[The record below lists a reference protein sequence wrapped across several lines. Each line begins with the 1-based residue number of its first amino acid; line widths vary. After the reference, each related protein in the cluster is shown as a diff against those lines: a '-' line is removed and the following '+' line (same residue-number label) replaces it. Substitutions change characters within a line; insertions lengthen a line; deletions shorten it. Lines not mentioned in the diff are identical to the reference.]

1 MDSLSSIIIYIYKI
15 FISMTLYVAQLATPL
30 VGIIIVVAIFSSLFK
45 SLSRRRVLITLYDHT
60 NKSYIPITY
69 WENSIGR
76 SKHCDIVVKSQ
87 AASRD
92 HAVLYRREEGWFIAD
107 TNSKGGVF
115 LNGKQITDQKKVCI
129 NDVIKIGGMKF
140 TLCKADAIES
150 QEKEQPALSSGTY
163 HPLFLMILVMIFHGL
178 ATFQAC
184 FNGGEFNFNHVITF
198 VAVEGI
204 FWFYYIISR
213 FVLRRANFELE
224 ILAFFLSV
232 IGIVTSSSINISMSY
247 TQIAAFA
254 GGLALFSV
262 IIIFIKDPDFATKCR
277 PYIAAF
283 AILALLINLV
293 FGKVKNGSQNWVMI
307 GSLSIQPSEFVKIAF
322 VFFGAST
329 LRKLQTT
336 KNLTEFILFSCLC
349 MGALFMMGDFG
360 TACIFFV
367 AFVVISFMR
376 SGSIRT
382 VFLTLASS
390 VIGATLILKF
400 KPYILNRFSAWRH
413 VWEHTADTG
422 YQQSRVLAYAA
433 SGGLVG
439 MGIGRGCLKY
449 VFAAPSDLVF
459 GMLCEEWGIILGFT
473 VVISIAMIAVYA
485 RLVSARSRSA
495 FYSIAAIGAA
505 GIMIFQMMMNVF
517 GSTDLLPLTGVTMP
531 FVSLGGSSLVSMWGL
546 LAFIK
551 AADERTYGLKK

>member
-1 MDSLSSIIIYIYKI
+1 
-15 FISMTLYVAQLATPL
+15 MTLYVAQLATPL
-30 VGIIIVVAIFSSLFK
+30 VGIITVYAIFSSLFK
-45 SLSRRRVLITLYDHT
+45 SLSKRRVLISLYDQL
-60 NKSYIPITY
+60 NKEYIPITY

-76 SKHCDIVVKSQ
+76 SKHCDIVVSSQ

-92 HAVLYRREEGWFIAD
+92 HAVLYRREEGWIIAD

-115 LNGKQITDQKKVCI
+115 VNGKQITGEKKVCI
-129 NDVIKIGGMKF
+129 DDVIKIGGMKF
-140 TLCKADAIES
+140 TLCKAEDAERKS
-150 QEKEQPALSSGTY
+150 RMAAAPKPDPAPSAS
-163 HPLFLMILVMIFHGL
+163 HPLFLMILVMVFHAL

-184 FNGGEFNFNHVITF
+184 FASGSFDPRHVMIF
-198 VAVEGI
+198 GAVEGI
-204 FWFYYIISR
+204 FWFYYVISR
-213 FVLRRANFELE
+213 FSLRRANFELE
-224 ILAFFLSV
+224 ILALFLSV
-232 IGIVTSSSINISMSY
+232 IGIVTSASIDVTTSY

-254 GGLALFSV
+254 GGLALFSALV
-262 IIIFIKDPDFATKCR
+262 LFIKNPDFATKCR
-277 PYIAAF
+277 PYIAIF
-283 AILALLINLV
+283 AILALLVNLV

-307 GSLSIQPSEFVKIAF
+307 GGLSIQPSEFVKVAF

-336 KNLTEFILFSCLC
+336 KNLTEFILFSCIC

-390 VIGATLILKF
+390 AIGATLILKF
-400 KPYILNRFSAWRH
+400 KPYILSRFSAWRH
-413 VWEHTADTG
+413 VWEHTGDVG
-422 YQQSRVLAYAA
+422 YQQSRVLAYVA

-439 MGIGRGCLKY
+439 MGIGKGCLKY

-459 GMLCEEWGIILGFT
+459 GMLCEEWGMLLGFT
-473 VVISIAMIAVYA
+473 AVISIALIAVYA

-495 FYSIAAIGAA
+495 FYSIAAIGSA

-517 GSTDLLPLTGVTMP
+517 GSTDLLPLTGVTLP

-546 LAFIK
+546 LGFIK